1 MRWLLMAALV
11 VMAGC
16 GTSPGPLQ
24 FPTTVAGADGGSTAA
39 VQGDGLQYNGSIK
52 FRRTP

>member
-1 MRWLLMAALV
+1 MRWMLLAVLV
-11 VMAGC
+11 VMSGC
-16 GTSPGPLQ
+16 DAKPNVLQ